1 MGADVRDV
9 CEKDTNNSDVVFGE
23 SFGEAK
29 QIFKMSKNI
38 VQSQTSS
45 KSRFYKKAYCKT
57 VFTEF
62 YDKMTTLI

>member
-29 QIFKMSKNI
+29 QPSISTVYLMNHIF
-38 VQSQTSS
+38 QTSVLE
-45 KSRFYKKAYCKT
+45 CIE
-57 VFTEF
+57 VN
-62 YDKMTTLI
+62 